1 MRRCL
6 GAVARAFGWI
16 AWVTLPAV
24 AACGQDLQDLTDG
37 PECRPVEPAIAL
49 PGYLFETSGVAAS
62 ILNPALVW
70 THNDGGRGPFLYALD
85 RDGQLRA
92 RIELS
97 RRNRDWED
105 IARAR
110 CELGACL
117 YVANTGDNS
126 ERRDNISLYRLAE
139 PEVADELDVN
149 ADGNVNTGGNVD
161 ADRSVDVE
169 RYRMTL
175 PDGPRDIE
183 AMYVLPGEQIFFVT
197 KGRNHPVTVYRYPSP
212 LRSEEIVTLV
222 EVQRLTDGPADVP
235 GMVTGASATLD
246 GGTVAIRTYAT
257 LTFFGVTEGEQLLES
272 RVGRVNLRPLREAQG
287 EGVAF
292 GANGEI
298 SLTSESVFGS
308 SPSLTFLNC
317 DVG

>member
-1 MRRCL
+1 MRRCV
-6 GAVARAFGWI
+6 GALACALRWI

-24 AACGQDLQDLTDG
+24 AACAQELVGG
-37 PECRPVEPAIAL
+37 PECRPLGPAIAL
-49 PGYLFETSGVAAS
+49 PGYLSETSGVAAS

-70 THNDGGRGPFLYALD
+70 THNDGGRGSFLYALD
-85 RDGQLRA
+85 RDGQLKA

-110 CELGACL
+110 CDLGACL

-139 PEVADELDVN
+139 PEVVGELNVD
-149 ADGNVNTGGNVD
+149 ADGNADAGGNVD

-183 AMYVLPGEQIFFVT
+183 AVYVLPGEQIFFVT

-212 LRSEEIVTLV
+212 LRSGEIVTLV
-222 EVQRLTDGPADVP
+222 EAQRLTTGPADVP

-257 LTFFGVTEGEQLLES
+257 LEFFDVTEGDQLLKS

-292 GANGEI
+292 GASGDI
-298 SLTSESVFGS
+298 TLTSESVFGS
-308 SPSLTFLNC
+308 TPSLRFVNC